1 MEFIM
6 LERSHND
13 GYNTDQE
20 EKKEEPR
27 NLALCDISADD
38 IKPADGQTGAAVKKP
53 GIMRKLLLY
62 ISASVFIFCAAMFVY
77 TLYDHSQA
85 QDIYDDLDNFMFE
98 NNVSGVP
105 RSTAVASDSP
115 LPDFDSMRSF
125 RGNTDSVSSTGSSL
139 SGYIAVMRA
148 KISSLKARNNDVV
161 GYISVPNT
169 KISYP
174 IMHSSDNEYYL
185 NHDYLGGY
193 RLSGSIFL
201 DYRNFDDIPI
211 NENSCIYGHNLTN
224 GNMMNNIMNFLDEDF
239 FNENKY
245 VEIITEKGLYTYL
258 IFAVYKTNM
267 YSDYITTYFPTT
279 EDVCEFA
286 RQQQERSLHKR
297 EGVEFKPG
305 TKLLTLSTC
314 TNVLQEERYTLQA
327 VLVSHDE

>member
-1 MEFIM
+1 MI
-6 LERSHND
+6 ERSGYND
-13 GYNTDQE
+13 GKNE
-20 EKKEEPR
+20 ESVIKADESR
-27 NLALCDISADD
+27 NLSLCDISADD
-38 IKPADGQTGAAVKKP
+38 ITPASEHTGTAAKKKD
-53 GIMRKLLLY
+53 IMRKILLY
-62 ISASVFIFCAAMFVY
+62 ISAAVFIFCAAMFVY
-77 TLYDHSQA
+77 TLYDHSRA
-85 QDIYDDLDNFMFE
+85 QEIYDDLDNFMFE
-98 NNVSGVP
+98 NKVLEVP

-125 RGNTDSVSSTGSSL
+125 RGNSDNVSSTSSSL

-148 KISSLKARNNDVV
+148 KISSLKARNDDVV

-174 IMHSSDNEYYL
+174 IMHSSDNDYYL

-224 GNMMNNIMNFLDEDF
+224 GNMMNNIMNFLDEEF

-286 RQQQERSLHKR
+286 RQQQERSLYKR